1 MVWPTTMEEEDVEL
15 PVVVLCTSLRGWR
28 GGHRR
33 VVVEELAID
42 VLLHAQDTVEDEV
55 IRGGVG

>member
-1 MVWPTTMEEEDVEL
+1 MA
-15 PVVVLCTSLRGWR
+15 VVG
-28 GGHRR
+28 

-55 IRGGVG
+55 IRGDVG